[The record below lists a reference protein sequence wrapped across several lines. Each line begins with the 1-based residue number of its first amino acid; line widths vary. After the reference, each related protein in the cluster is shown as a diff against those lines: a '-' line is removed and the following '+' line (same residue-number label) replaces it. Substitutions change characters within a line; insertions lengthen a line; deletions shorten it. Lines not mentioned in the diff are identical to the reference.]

1 MKKNLFKNKQE
12 GSALMVVMVLFVGVS
27 LSVGLG
33 LTVPVIRANRIAT
46 NNLESKRSYFI
57 SESGIEDVYYRMKNS
72 IIVGASETLTIG
84 SSTATTTTTD
94 ISGGRK
100 TVQSVGITN
109 NRYRTTGLGVS
120 KGEGVSFNYGV
131 QSGRGGIVMGTGSSI
146 VGNVYSNGSVTGAGS
161 VTASAV
167 AANSNALVLDQ
178 QNDTPSTPESSIIFG
193 DSSTTVDFAQS
204 FQITTTEPI
213 NKISLYIKKT
223 GAPGGATVRIIKDS
237 SGSPG
242 TENMMTTQG
251 TLSASSVSTSY
262 GWVDVTFSNNPT
274 LYSGTTYWI
283 VLDMSTSN
291 GSKYYTLGANTNGYA
306 NGSGK
311 TGVYSGTWNDLS
323 PSTLD
328 SYFKLYT
335 GGIFGT
341 INGIAVGQAG
351 VGDSWA
357 HTITTGST
365 AGTKYCVVGTSCNTS
380 RADPMPVPYPVSDA
394 DIAEWKSEAA
404 LGATIEGNYTV
415 SSNMSMGPK
424 VINGNLTVS
433 GNNTTLTLTGV
444 IHVKGNFLIDNNA
457 IVKLD
462 ASYGSDDTVVISDGR
477 ITISNNATF
486 QNSGTAGSYVMAITT
501 SDCPISSSCSGNYA
515 INIANNAGAV
525 VLNAQRG
532 TINISNNSSLTEAT
546 GEILIISN
554 NATVTYVSGLVDM
567 FFSSGP
573 AGTWTLDSWKEQ

>member
-57 SESGIEDVYYRMKNS
+57 SESGIEDVYYRLKNS
-72 IIVGASETLTIG
+72 LTVGASETLTIG

-167 AANSNALVLDQ
+167 AANSNALLLDQ
-178 QNDTPSTPESSIIFG
+178 QNDTPSTPASSIIFG
-193 DSSTTVDFAQS
+193 NSSTTVDFAQS
-204 FQITTTEPI
+204 FQITNTEPI

-223 GAPGGATVRIIKDS
+223 GAPGDATVRIVKDS
-237 SGSPG
+237 NGSPG
-242 TENMMTTQG
+242 IENMMTTQG
-251 TLSASSVSTSY
+251 TLSASSISASY

-311 TGVYSGTWNDLS
+311 TGVYSGAWNALS

-335 GGIFGT
+335 GGILGT
-341 INGIAVGQAG
+341 ISGIAVGQAG

-357 HTITTGST
+357 HTISGGST

-380 RADPMPVPYPVSDA
+380 RADPMPVPYPVTDA
-394 DIAEWKSEAA
+394 DIQEWKDEAA

-415 SSNMSMGPK
+415 SSSMSMGPK

-433 GNNTTLTLTGV
+433 GNNTILTLTGV

-462 ASYGSDDTVVISDGR
+462 SSYGSDDTVVISDGR

-501 SDCPISSSCSGNYA
+501 SDCPISTSCSGNYA

-573 AGTWTLDSWKEQ
+573 AGTWSLDSWKEQ